1 MDLIPNDTRGA
12 LFIFFFASWFIVQ
25 MISWLYFL
33 GNKNID
39 LKRRVHKWSL
49 IVYGTMFFF
58 LVAPGS
64 DSPPSVLL
72 FVGIAVVLVVYW
84 NIRSAI
90 FCKNCGKVTYNRGFG
105 RIKHCAKCGAKL
117 PHKI

>member
-1 MDLIPNDTRGA
+1 MNLIPKDTRGD

-39 LKRRVHKWSL
+39 LKRRFHKWSL
-49 IVYGTMFFF
+49 IAYGTMFFF

-72 FVGIAVVLVVYW
+72 FVGIAVVLVV
-84 NIRSAI
+84 
-90 FCKNCGKVTYNRGFG
+90 
-105 RIKHCAKCGAKL
+105 
-117 PHKI
+117 